1 MEAGGEQD
9 KFWGQKLQKVING
22 FGGLVV
28 NSGLIHLISN
38 HPLAPQN
45 FNRYY
50 NWN

>member
-1 MEAGGEQD
+1 MEAGREQD
-9 KFWGQKLQKVING
+9 KFWGQKLQKVINV
-22 FGGLVV
+22 FVVLLV

-45 FNRYY
+45 FNRHY